1 MHSLLPMIKLPGSPG
16 CIKGRLR
23 LYKLRR
29 ETMYEVEKHQDRR
42 NDPALRN
49 YLSLISRYELLT
61 REEEAE
67 LACKIRNGDTAA
79 LDLMVNSNLR
89 FVVSVAKKFL
99 NRGLGFMD
107 LIAEGNVGLI
117 TAAKRFDERRE
128 FRFVTYAVWW
138 IRQSIQTALQDQTR
152 TVRLPANRARQ
163 MTAIARAEREIEQR
177 TMNSVMDD
185 ELAAKVEIS
194 SRKLAHMRAASRP
207 NISIDESV
215 SDTGVPLRESLTDKG
230 QELPADELDRKNL
243 GNELEEAL
251 GTLDDRE
258 RLILENYYGLG
269 SNATMSLEAI
279 GDSIKLSRER
289 VRQIR
294 NRAFMK
300 IRECCRGA
308 VLAEYLG

>member
-1 MHSLLPMIKLPGSPG
+1 
-16 CIKGRLR
+16 
-23 LYKLRR
+23 
-29 ETMYEVEKHQDRR
+29 MYEVEKHHDRR

-49 YLSLISRYELLT
+49 YLNLISRYDLLT
-61 REEEAE
+61 REEESD
-67 LACKIRNGDTAA
+67 LARRIRGGDGQA

-117 TAAKRFDERRE
+117 TAARRFDERRE

-163 MTAIARAEREIEQR
+163 MTAIARAEREIEQK
-177 TMNSVMDD
+177 TMNTVMDD
-185 ELAAKVEIS
+185 ELATKVAIS
-194 SRKLAHMRAASRP
+194 SRKLGHMRAACRP
-207 NISIDESV
+207 NVSIDESV
-215 SDTGVPLRESLTDKG
+215 SETGVPLRESLTDHN
-230 QELPADELDRKNL
+230 QELPTEELDRINL

-251 GTLDDRE
+251 STLNARE
-258 RLILENYYGLG
+258 RLILESYYGLG
-269 SNATMSLEAI
+269 NQKRMSLEAI
-279 GDSIKLSRER
+279 GVSIKLSRER

-294 NRAFMK
+294 NRAFVK
-300 IRECCRGA
+300 IRECCQGSI
-308 VLAEYLG
+308 LAEYLN

>member
-1 MHSLLPMIKLPGSPG
+1 
-16 CIKGRLR
+16 
-23 LYKLRR
+23 
-29 ETMYEVEKHQDRR
+29 MYEVEKHHDRR

-49 YLSLISRYELLT
+49 YLSLISRYDLLT
-61 REEEAE
+61 RDEEAS
-67 LACKIRNGDTAA
+67 LAARIRGGDNAA
-79 LDLMVNSNLR
+79 LDIMVNSNLR

-163 MTAIARAEREIEQR
+163 MTAIARAEREIEQK
-177 TMNSVMDD
+177 TMNSVMDE
-185 ELAAKVEIS
+185 ELATKVKIS
-194 SRKLAHMRAASRP
+194 SRKLASMRAASRP

-215 SDTGVPLRESLTDKG
+215 TEAGIPLRESLTDQN
-230 QELPADELDRKNL
+230 QELPTEELDRVNL

-251 GTLDDRE
+251 STLNARE

-269 SNATMSLEAI
+269 SHPRMSLEAI
-279 GDSIKLSRER
+279 GDSIELSRER

-294 NRAFMK
+294 NRAFLK
-300 IRECCRGA
+300 IRECCQGPI
-308 VLAEYLG
+308 LAEYLAG